1 MAIYLIYDK
10 DKVQQFETH
19 STKLGAKAR
28 VESLLAE
35 GMTLEE
41 IKVING
47 TLVNVI
53 PLDVVKTVT
62 I

>member
-19 STKLGAKAR
+19 STKNGAKAR

-35 GMTLEE
+35 GLTLDD
-41 IKVING
+41 IKIING
-47 TLVNVI
+47 TLVNPI
-53 PLDVVKTVT
+53 PVDVVKTVT